1 MVYAYVRVST
11 EHQTL
16 HVQHYELQQFAFRN
30 NLTIDKF
37 IEEKVSGTVKIQ
49 ERELDYVV
57 QNAQNGDV
65 VICTEV
71 SRLGRSMQ
79 NIFYFMDVCIE
90 RGITI
95 MTMKEN
101 YILKDDPQTKF
112 ILSVY
117 SFAAEIER
125 DLIRRRTKEAL
136 EAKKRAGVKLGRPVG
151 SKSKNLKLDKYQEQL
166 IKMLKHGIPKQKIAK
181 ALDVNKCTI
190 YKYCRKK
197 GLECYL

>member
-1 MVYAYVRVST
+1 MNTKDNKRIPS
-11 EHQTL
+11 EP
-16 HVQHYELQQFAFRN
+16 
-30 NLTIDKF
+30 
-37 IEEKVSGTVKIQ
+37 
-49 ERELDYVV
+49 
-57 QNAQNGDV
+57 
-65 VICTEV
+65 
-71 SRLGRSMQ
+71 
-79 NIFYFMDVCIE
+79 FYFMDVCIE